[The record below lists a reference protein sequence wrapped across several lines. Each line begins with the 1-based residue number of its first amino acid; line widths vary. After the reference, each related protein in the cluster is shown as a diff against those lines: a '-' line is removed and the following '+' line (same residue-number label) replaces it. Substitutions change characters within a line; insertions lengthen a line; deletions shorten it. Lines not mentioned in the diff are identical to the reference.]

1 MADYIIATDN
11 TADLPESYMQENGIA
26 CTYLSYT
33 MDGKSYNYPDFLP
46 ESEFYSKVRAGSMP
60 TTAQVN
66 PDQGKEL
73 YRKYLDQGLD
83 VLYIAFSSGL
93 SGTYN
98 SMRIAADEIRE
109 EYPDRKL
116 IVIDSLCASLGE
128 GLLVHYAMLL
138 KKQGKSIDEVAEW
151 LESHKLNLVHLFTVD
166 NLFHLHRGGRV
177 SKTTAIVG
185 SMLNIKPILH
195 VDNEGHLI
203 NIGKVR
209 GRKKSLIELTD
220 LMEEKIGSYKPSC
233 DTIFISHGDCEDDAK
248 FVAERIGKKYKLKTV
263 LINYVGSVIGSHSGP
278 GTLALF
284 FLGDER

>member
-1 MADYIIATDN
+1 
-11 TADLPESYMQENGIA
+11 
-26 CTYLSYT
+26 
-33 MDGKSYNYPDFLP
+33 
-46 ESEFYSKVRAGSMP
+46 
-60 TTAQVN
+60 
-66 PDQGKEL
+66 
-73 YRKYLDQGLD
+73 
-83 VLYIAFSSGL
+83 
-93 SGTYN
+93 
-98 SMRIAADEIRE
+98 MRIAADEIRE

-128 GLLVHYAMLL
+128 GLLVHYAVLM
-138 KKQGKSIDEVAEW
+138 KKEGKSIDEVAEW

-177 SKTTAIVG
+177 SRTTAIVG

-284 FLGDER
+284 FLGDQR